1 MTHLIR
7 IEWLKLRTMRMG
19 FGVLATSA
27 SLTALF
33 ASLEASLAG
42 NSTIAGPLPFAGA
55 TALVAATFLTAEAEA
70 EAVAAVAVAAAV
82 AAEKA
87 EAEAGG
93 VTSGIVGM
101 STTCRTGRSTRVR
114 ATRSRKG
121 SPRAAT
127 PL

>member
-70 EAVAAVAVAAAV
+70 VAAVAVPVA

>member
-70 EAVAAVAVAAAV
+70 VAAVAVPVA
-82 AAEKA
+82 AAEKAEA

>member
-70 EAVAAVAVAAAV
+70 EA
-82 AAEKA
+82 
-87 EAEAGG
+87 GG

-101 STTCRTGRSTRVR
+101 SKTCRTGRSTRVR